1 MLEILN
7 FGNEYSNKQFLANQL
22 VWLAISL
29 GISITISILLPFPI
43 SLVTIIGVFIIL
55 NLYMRR
61 RVMQKMGMQ
70 GYGKLGLD
78 SETGNATSLKYY
90 CMSCGTQ
97 HKDINCP
104 NCGSKMK
111 KVGF

>member
-1 MLEILN
+1 
-7 FGNEYSNKQFLANQL
+7 
-22 VWLAISL
+22 
-29 GISITISILLPFPI
+29 
-43 SLVTIIGVFIIL
+43 
-55 NLYMRR
+55 
-61 RVMQKMGMQ
+61 MGMQ

-111 KVGF
+111 KVGFWHT